1 MSTNINESVYTSH
14 LDPSLFQSLTDQAQ
28 LNSII
33 NNMQTDTV
41 DRPIKFAK
49 PKYGEVQ
56 KTYEVLAPITKEAI
70 QLPAKHSSKV
80 RTTETVFAKPIVLN
94 ENMGMSTILNNN
106 ELGVDVPLPTN
117 SVINNLIK
125 DSVMQSGFGTDIN
138 FSNIGNSNINNIIN
152 NSNYGQQMINESK
165 FSNKKSNLGSNIG
178 KTNYEQ
184 QLIKESKYSN
194 NKSNFASNIGK
205 TKYEEQLIRESKQTN
220 SNFQS
225 KFGKTKYEKSLIE
238 EERIRNSKSIGMNSQ
253 QNINPKISEMPQ
265 PEVHEGEGLKY
276 SNQIAQS
283 GFNNSVHPSK
293 VKQSNI
299 PQQSIHS
306 TLQIQCQMKQSNM
319 HNQTNMKSNIPPQ
332 SQIQSQMIQ
341 SNMHNQSNMKSNIP
355 PQSQI
360 QSQMIQSNMNYQ
372 SNMKSNIPPQSQIQS
387 QMQQSNMHY
396 QSNIKSNIPPQSQ
409 IQSQIQQS
417 NMNNKSSKYSSI
429 NNNKSNYQN
438 SIKNSLPSMP
448 QSQMKNSNQINN
460 NNINNIKNNPIGVFE
475 TALIPPNI
483 ENLNK
488 NIDNN
493 MDNNVNN
500 NPSNLS
506 QFNNKYAPSVYSTR
520 LKESNVKDINPEP
533 QPGEYNIMNNKT
545 TMGANPTMSFPTVS
559 KVGEN
564 LTKTATR
571 PNPFK

>member
-33 NNMQTDTV
+33 NNMQSDTV

-94 ENMGMSTILNNN
+94 ENMGVSTILNNN

-152 NSNYGQQMINESK
+152 NSNYGQQMINESNY
-165 FSNKKSNLGSNIG
+165 SNKKSNLGSNIG

-299 PQQSIHS
+299 P
-306 TLQIQCQMKQSNM
+306 
-319 HNQTNMKSNIPPQ
+319 PQ
-332 SQIQSQMIQ
+332 SQIQSQMKQ
-341 SNMHNQSNMKSNIP
+341 SNMYN
-355 PQSQI
+355 
-360 QSQMIQSNMNYQ
+360 Q

-448 QSQMKNSNQINN
+448 KSQMKNSNQINN

-564 LTKTATR
+564 LTKTATP

>member
-94 ENMGMSTILNNN
+94 ENMGVSTILNNN

-165 FSNKKSNLGSNIG
+165 YSNKKSNLGSNIG

-299 PQQSIHS
+299 P
-306 TLQIQCQMKQSNM
+306 
-319 HNQTNMKSNIPPQ
+319 PQ
-332 SQIQSQMIQ
+332 SQIQSQMKQ
-341 SNMHNQSNMKSNIP
+341 SNMYNQSNM
-355 PQSQI
+355 
-360 QSQMIQSNMNYQ
+360 
-372 SNMKSNIPPQSQIQS
+372 
-387 QMQQSNMHY
+387 
-396 QSNIKSNIPPQSQ
+396 KSNIPPQSQ

-564 LTKTATR
+564 LTKTATP

>member
-94 ENMGMSTILNNN
+94 ENMGVSTILNNN

-138 FSNIGNSNINNIIN
+138 FSNIGNSNINNIN

-165 FSNKKSNLGSNIG
+165 YSNKKSNLGSNIG

-299 PQQSIHS
+299 P
-306 TLQIQCQMKQSNM
+306 
-319 HNQTNMKSNIPPQ
+319 PQ
-332 SQIQSQMIQ
+332 SQIQSQMKQ
-341 SNMHNQSNMKSNIP
+341 SNMYN
-355 PQSQI
+355 
-360 QSQMIQSNMNYQ
+360 Q

-564 LTKTATR
+564 LTKTATP

>member
-33 NNMQTDTV
+33 NNMQSDTV

-70 QLPAKHSSKV
+70 QLPSKHSSKV

-94 ENMGMSTILNNN
+94 ENMGVSTILNNN

-138 FSNIGNSNINNIIN
+138 FSNIGNSNINNIN

-165 FSNKKSNLGSNIG
+165 YSNKKSNLGSNIG

-299 PQQSIHS
+299 P
-306 TLQIQCQMKQSNM
+306 
-319 HNQTNMKSNIPPQ
+319 PQ
-332 SQIQSQMIQ
+332 SQIQSQMKQ
-341 SNMHNQSNMKSNIP
+341 SNMYN
-355 PQSQI
+355 
-360 QSQMIQSNMNYQ
+360 Q

-448 QSQMKNSNQINN
+448 KSQMKNSNQINN

-500 NPSNLS
+500 NHSNLS

-564 LTKTATR
+564 LTKTATP

>member
-238 EERIRNSKSIGMNSQ
+238 EERIRNSKSIGMNSR

-299 PQQSIHS
+299 P
-306 TLQIQCQMKQSNM
+306 
-319 HNQTNMKSNIPPQ
+319 PQ
-332 SQIQSQMIQ
+332 SQIQSQMKQ
-341 SNMHNQSNMKSNIP
+341 SNMYN
-355 PQSQI
+355 
-360 QSQMIQSNMNYQ
+360 Q

-493 MDNNVNN
+493 MDNSVNN
-500 NPSNLS
+500 NPTNLS

-564 LTKTATR
+564 LTKTATP

>member
-94 ENMGMSTILNNN
+94 ENMGVSTILNNN

-138 FSNIGNSNINNIIN
+138 FSNIGNSNINIINNNIN
-152 NSNYGQQMINESK
+152 NSNCGQQMINESK
-165 FSNKKSNLGSNIG
+165 YSNKKSNLGSNIG

-306 TLQIQCQMKQSNM
+306 TQ
-319 HNQTNMKSNIPPQ
+319 
-332 SQIQSQMIQ
+332 QIQSQMR
-341 SNMHNQSNMKSNIP
+341 
-355 PQSQI
+355 
-360 QSQMIQSNMNYQ
+360 QSNMNYQ
-372 SNMKSNIPPQSQIQS
+372 SNM
-387 QMQQSNMHY
+387 
-396 QSNIKSNIPPQSQ
+396 KSNIPPQSQ

-475 TALIPPNI
+475 TALIPPDI

-564 LTKTATR
+564 LTKTATP

>member
-33 NNMQTDTV
+33 NNMQSDTV

-94 ENMGMSTILNNN
+94 ENMGVSTILNNN

-138 FSNIGNSNINNIIN
+138 FSNIGNSNINNINNNIN

-165 FSNKKSNLGSNIG
+165 YSNKKSNLGSNIG

-299 PQQSIHS
+299 P
-306 TLQIQCQMKQSNM
+306 
-319 HNQTNMKSNIPPQ
+319 PQ
-332 SQIQSQMIQ
+332 SQIQSQMKQ
-341 SNMHNQSNMKSNIP
+341 SNMYNQSNM
-355 PQSQI
+355 
-360 QSQMIQSNMNYQ
+360 
-372 SNMKSNIPPQSQIQS
+372 
-387 QMQQSNMHY
+387 
-396 QSNIKSNIPPQSQ
+396 KSNIPPQSQ

-448 QSQMKNSNQINN
+448 KSQMKNSNQINN

-564 LTKTATR
+564 LTKTATP

>member
-33 NNMQTDTV
+33 NNMQSDTV

-70 QLPAKHSSKV
+70 QLPSKHSSKV

-94 ENMGMSTILNNN
+94 ENMGVSTILNNN

-138 FSNIGNSNINNIIN
+138 FSNIGNSNINNIN

-165 FSNKKSNLGSNIG
+165 YSNKKSNLGSNIG

-299 PQQSIHS
+299 P
-306 TLQIQCQMKQSNM
+306 
-319 HNQTNMKSNIPPQ
+319 PQ
-332 SQIQSQMIQ
+332 SQIQSQMKQ
-341 SNMHNQSNMKSNIP
+341 SNMYN
-355 PQSQI
+355 
-360 QSQMIQSNMNYQ
+360 Q

-564 LTKTATR
+564 LTKTATP

>member
-138 FSNIGNSNINNIIN
+138 FSNIGNSNINNIN

-165 FSNKKSNLGSNIG
+165 YSNKKSNLGSNIG

-306 TLQIQCQMKQSNM
+306 TQ
-319 HNQTNMKSNIPPQ
+319 
-332 SQIQSQMIQ
+332 QIQSQMKQ

-360 QSQMIQSNMNYQ
+360 QSQMKQSNMYNQ

-475 TALIPPNI
+475 TALIPPNV

-493 MDNNVNN
+493 MDNSVNN
-500 NPSNLS
+500 NPTNLS

-564 LTKTATR
+564 LTKTATP

>member
-33 NNMQTDTV
+33 NNMQSDTV

-70 QLPAKHSSKV
+70 QLPSKHSSKV

-94 ENMGMSTILNNN
+94 ENMGVSTILNNN

-138 FSNIGNSNINNIIN
+138 FSNIGNSNINNIN

-165 FSNKKSNLGSNIG
+165 YSNKKSNLGSNIG

-299 PQQSIHS
+299 P
-306 TLQIQCQMKQSNM
+306 
-319 HNQTNMKSNIPPQ
+319 PQ
-332 SQIQSQMIQ
+332 SQIQSQMKQ
-341 SNMHNQSNMKSNIP
+341 SNMYNQSNMKSNIP

-360 QSQMIQSNMNYQ
+360 QSQMKQSNMYNQ

-448 QSQMKNSNQINN
+448 KSQMKNSNQINN

-500 NPSNLS
+500 NHSNLS

-564 LTKTATR
+564 LTKTATP

>member
-1 MSTNINESVYTSH
+1 
-14 LDPSLFQSLTDQAQ
+14 
-28 LNSII
+28 
-33 NNMQTDTV
+33 
-41 DRPIKFAK
+41 
-49 PKYGEVQ
+49 
-56 KTYEVLAPITKEAI
+56 
-70 QLPAKHSSKV
+70 
-80 RTTETVFAKPIVLN
+80 
-94 ENMGMSTILNNN
+94 
-106 ELGVDVPLPTN
+106 
-117 SVINNLIK
+117 
-125 DSVMQSGFGTDIN
+125 
-138 FSNIGNSNINNIIN
+138 
-152 NSNYGQQMINESK
+152 
-165 FSNKKSNLGSNIG
+165 
-178 KTNYEQ
+178 
-184 QLIKESKYSN
+184 
-194 NKSNFASNIGK
+194 
-205 TKYEEQLIRESKQTN
+205 
-220 SNFQS
+220 
-225 KFGKTKYEKSLIE
+225 
-238 EERIRNSKSIGMNSQ
+238 
-253 QNINPKISEMPQ
+253 
-265 PEVHEGEGLKY
+265 
-276 SNQIAQS
+276 
-283 GFNNSVHPSK
+283 
-293 VKQSNI
+293 
-299 PQQSIHS
+299 
-306 TLQIQCQMKQSNM
+306 
-319 HNQTNMKSNIPPQ
+319 MKSNIP
-332 SQIQSQMIQ
+332 
-341 SNMHNQSNMKSNIP
+341 H
-355 PQSQI
+355 
-360 QSQMIQSNMNYQ
+360 
-372 SNMKSNIPPQSQIQS
+372 
-387 QMQQSNMHY
+387 
-396 QSNIKSNIPPQSQ
+396 QSQ

-564 LTKTATR
+564 LTKTATP

>member
-70 QLPAKHSSKV
+70 QLPSKHSTKV

-94 ENMGMSTILNNN
+94 ENMGVSTILNNN

-138 FSNIGNSNINNIIN
+138 FSNIGNSNINIIN

-165 FSNKKSNLGSNIG
+165 YSNKKSNLGSNIG

-276 SNQIAQS
+276 STQIAQS

-306 TLQIQCQMKQSNM
+306 TQ
-319 HNQTNMKSNIPPQ
+319 
-332 SQIQSQMIQ
+332 QIQSQMR
-341 SNMHNQSNMKSNIP
+341 
-355 PQSQI
+355 
-360 QSQMIQSNMNYQ
+360 QSNMNYQ
-372 SNMKSNIPPQSQIQS
+372 SNM
-387 QMQQSNMHY
+387 
-396 QSNIKSNIPPQSQ
+396 KSNIPPQSQ

-475 TALIPPNI
+475 TALIPPDI

-564 LTKTATR
+564 LTKTATP

>member
-33 NNMQTDTV
+33 NNMQSDTV

-70 QLPAKHSSKV
+70 QLPSKHSSKV

-138 FSNIGNSNINNIIN
+138 FSNIGNSNINNINNNIN

-165 FSNKKSNLGSNIG
+165 YSNKKSNLGSNIG

-299 PQQSIHS
+299 P
-306 TLQIQCQMKQSNM
+306 
-319 HNQTNMKSNIPPQ
+319 PQ
-332 SQIQSQMIQ
+332 SQIQSQMKQ
-341 SNMHNQSNMKSNIP
+341 SNMYNQSNM
-355 PQSQI
+355 
-360 QSQMIQSNMNYQ
+360 
-372 SNMKSNIPPQSQIQS
+372 
-387 QMQQSNMHY
+387 
-396 QSNIKSNIPPQSQ
+396 KSNIPPQSQ

-448 QSQMKNSNQINN
+448 KSQMKNSNQINN

-564 LTKTATR
+564 LTKTATP

>member
-33 NNMQTDTV
+33 NNMQSDTV

-138 FSNIGNSNINNIIN
+138 FSNIGNSNINNIN

-165 FSNKKSNLGSNIG
+165 YSNKKSNLGSNIG

-306 TLQIQCQMKQSNM
+306 TQQIQSQMKQSNM
-319 HNQTNMKSNIPPQ
+319 FNQSNIKSNIPPQ
-332 SQIQSQMIQ
+332 SQIQSQMKQ
-341 SNMHNQSNMKSNIP
+341 SNMYN
-355 PQSQI
+355 
-360 QSQMIQSNMNYQ
+360 Q

-493 MDNNVNN
+493 MDNSVNN

-564 LTKTATR
+564 LTKTATP

>member
-33 NNMQTDTV
+33 NNMQSDTV

-70 QLPAKHSSKV
+70 QLPSKHSSKV

-138 FSNIGNSNINNIIN
+138 FSNIGNSNINNINNNIN

-165 FSNKKSNLGSNIG
+165 YSNKKSNLGSNIG

-299 PQQSIHS
+299 P
-306 TLQIQCQMKQSNM
+306 
-319 HNQTNMKSNIPPQ
+319 PQ
-332 SQIQSQMIQ
+332 SQIQSQMKQ
-341 SNMHNQSNMKSNIP
+341 SNMYNQSNMKSNIP

-360 QSQMIQSNMNYQ
+360 QSQMKQSNMYNQ
-372 SNMKSNIPPQSQIQS
+372 SNM
-387 QMQQSNMHY
+387 
-396 QSNIKSNIPPQSQ
+396 KSNIPPQSQ

-448 QSQMKNSNQINN
+448 KSQMKNSNQINN

-564 LTKTATR
+564 LTKTATP

>member
-94 ENMGMSTILNNN
+94 ENMGVSTILNNN

-265 PEVHEGEGLKY
+265 PEVHEGEALKY

-293 VKQSNI
+293 VKQ
-299 PQQSIHS
+299 
-306 TLQIQCQMKQSNM
+306 
-319 HNQTNMKSNIPPQ
+319 
-332 SQIQSQMIQ
+332 
-341 SNMHNQSNMKSNIP
+341 
-355 PQSQI
+355 
-360 QSQMIQSNMNYQ
+360 
-372 SNMKSNIPPQSQIQS
+372 SNIPPQSQIQS

-475 TALIPPNI
+475 TTLIPPNV

-493 MDNNVNN
+493 MDNSVNN

-564 LTKTATR
+564 LTKTATP

>member
-33 NNMQTDTV
+33 NNMQSDTV

-70 QLPAKHSSKV
+70 QLPSKHSSKV

-94 ENMGMSTILNNN
+94 ENMGVSTILNNN

-138 FSNIGNSNINNIIN
+138 FSNIGNSNINNIN

-165 FSNKKSNLGSNIG
+165 YSNKKSNLGSNIG

-299 PQQSIHS
+299 P
-306 TLQIQCQMKQSNM
+306 
-319 HNQTNMKSNIPPQ
+319 PQ
-332 SQIQSQMIQ
+332 SQIQSQMKQ
-341 SNMHNQSNMKSNIP
+341 SNMYNQSNMKSNIP

-360 QSQMIQSNMNYQ
+360 QSQMKQSNMYNQ
-372 SNMKSNIPPQSQIQS
+372 SNMKSNIP
-387 QMQQSNMHY
+387 H
-396 QSNIKSNIPPQSQ
+396 QSQ

-564 LTKTATR
+564 LTKTATP

>member
-33 NNMQTDTV
+33 NNMQSDTV

-70 QLPAKHSSKV
+70 QLPSKHSSKV

-94 ENMGMSTILNNN
+94 ENMGVSTILNNN

-138 FSNIGNSNINNIIN
+138 FSNIGNSNINNIN

-165 FSNKKSNLGSNIG
+165 YSNKKSNLGSNIG

-306 TLQIQCQMKQSNM
+306 TQQIQSQMKQSNM
-319 HNQTNMKSNIPPQ
+319 YNQSNIKSNIPPQ
-332 SQIQSQMIQ
+332 SQIQSQMKQ
-341 SNMHNQSNMKSNIP
+341 SNMYNQSNM
-355 PQSQI
+355 
-360 QSQMIQSNMNYQ
+360 
-372 SNMKSNIPPQSQIQS
+372 
-387 QMQQSNMHY
+387 
-396 QSNIKSNIPPQSQ
+396 KSNIPPQSQ

-475 TALIPPNI
+475 TTLIPPNV

-493 MDNNVNN
+493 MDNSVNN

-564 LTKTATR
+564 LTKTATP

>member
-152 NSNYGQQMINESK
+152 NSNYGQQIINESK

-306 TLQIQCQMKQSNM
+306 TQQIQSQMKQSNM
-319 HNQTNMKSNIPPQ
+319 HNLSNMKSNIPPK

-341 SNMHNQSNMKSNIP
+341 SNMHN
-355 PQSQI
+355 
-360 QSQMIQSNMNYQ
+360 Q

-564 LTKTATR
+564 LTKTATP

>member
-70 QLPAKHSSKV
+70 QLPSKHSSKV

-94 ENMGMSTILNNN
+94 ENMGVSTILNNN

-138 FSNIGNSNINNIIN
+138 FSNIGNSNINNINNNIN

-165 FSNKKSNLGSNIG
+165 YSNKKSNLGSNIG

-299 PQQSIHS
+299 P
-306 TLQIQCQMKQSNM
+306 
-319 HNQTNMKSNIPPQ
+319 PQ
-332 SQIQSQMIQ
+332 SQIQSQMKQ
-341 SNMHNQSNMKSNIP
+341 SNMYNQSNMKSNIP

-360 QSQMIQSNMNYQ
+360 QSQMKQSNMYNQ
-372 SNMKSNIPPQSQIQS
+372 SNM
-387 QMQQSNMHY
+387 
-396 QSNIKSNIPPQSQ
+396 KSNIPPQSQ

-448 QSQMKNSNQINN
+448 KSQMKNSNQINN

-564 LTKTATR
+564 LTKTATP

>member
-33 NNMQTDTV
+33 NNMQSDTV

-70 QLPAKHSSKV
+70 QLPSKHSSKV

-94 ENMGMSTILNNN
+94 ENMGVSTILNNN

-138 FSNIGNSNINNIIN
+138 FSNIGNSNINNINNNIN

-165 FSNKKSNLGSNIG
+165 YSNKKSNLGSNIG

-299 PQQSIHS
+299 P
-306 TLQIQCQMKQSNM
+306 
-319 HNQTNMKSNIPPQ
+319 PQ
-332 SQIQSQMIQ
+332 SQIQSQMKQ
-341 SNMHNQSNMKSNIP
+341 SNMYNQSNM
-355 PQSQI
+355 
-360 QSQMIQSNMNYQ
+360 
-372 SNMKSNIPPQSQIQS
+372 
-387 QMQQSNMHY
+387 
-396 QSNIKSNIPPQSQ
+396 KSNIPPQSQ

-448 QSQMKNSNQINN
+448 KSQMKNSNQINN

-564 LTKTATR
+564 LTKTATP

>member
-33 NNMQTDTV
+33 NNMQSDTV

-70 QLPAKHSSKV
+70 QLPSKHSSKV

-94 ENMGMSTILNNN
+94 ENMGVSTILNNN

-138 FSNIGNSNINNIIN
+138 FSNIGNSNINNIN

-165 FSNKKSNLGSNIG
+165 YSNKKSNLGSNIG

-306 TLQIQCQMKQSNM
+306 TQQIQSQMKQSNM
-319 HNQTNMKSNIPPQ
+319 HNQ
-332 SQIQSQMIQ
+332 
-341 SNMHNQSNMKSNIP
+341 SNM
-355 PQSQI
+355 
-360 QSQMIQSNMNYQ
+360 
-372 SNMKSNIPPQSQIQS
+372 
-387 QMQQSNMHY
+387 
-396 QSNIKSNIPPQSQ
+396 KSNIPPQSQ

-475 TALIPPNI
+475 TALIPPDI

-533 QPGEYNIMNNKT
+533 QPGE
-545 TMGANPTMSFPTVS
+545 
-559 KVGEN
+559 
-564 LTKTATR
+564 
-571 PNPFK
+571 

>member
-138 FSNIGNSNINNIIN
+138 FSNIGNSNINNIN

-165 FSNKKSNLGSNIG
+165 YSNKKSNLGSNIG

-299 PQQSIHS
+299 P
-306 TLQIQCQMKQSNM
+306 
-319 HNQTNMKSNIPPQ
+319 PQ
-332 SQIQSQMIQ
+332 SQIQSQMKQ
-341 SNMHNQSNMKSNIP
+341 SNMYNQSNM
-355 PQSQI
+355 
-360 QSQMIQSNMNYQ
+360 
-372 SNMKSNIPPQSQIQS
+372 
-387 QMQQSNMHY
+387 
-396 QSNIKSNIPPQSQ
+396 KSNIPPQSQ

-564 LTKTATR
+564 LTKTATP

>member
-33 NNMQTDTV
+33 NNMQSDTV

-70 QLPAKHSSKV
+70 QLPSKHSSKV

-94 ENMGMSTILNNN
+94 ENMGVSTILNNN

-138 FSNIGNSNINNIIN
+138 FSNIGNSNINNIN

-165 FSNKKSNLGSNIG
+165 YSNKKSNLGSNIG

-299 PQQSIHS
+299 P
-306 TLQIQCQMKQSNM
+306 
-319 HNQTNMKSNIPPQ
+319 PQ
-332 SQIQSQMIQ
+332 SQIQSQMKQ
-341 SNMHNQSNMKSNIP
+341 SNMYNQSNMKSNIP

-360 QSQMIQSNMNYQ
+360 QSQMKQSNMYNQ
-372 SNMKSNIPPQSQIQS
+372 SNM
-387 QMQQSNMHY
+387 
-396 QSNIKSNIPPQSQ
+396 KSNIPPQSQ

-438 SIKNSLPSMP
+438 SIKNSLPSKP
-448 QSQMKNSNQINN
+448 KTQMKNSNQINN

-564 LTKTATR
+564 LTKTATP

>member
-165 FSNKKSNLGSNIG
+165 YSNKKSNLGSNIG

-276 SNQIAQS
+276 SNQITQS

-306 TLQIQCQMKQSNM
+306 TQ
-319 HNQTNMKSNIPPQ
+319 
-332 SQIQSQMIQ
+332 QIQSQMKQ

-360 QSQMIQSNMNYQ
+360 QSQMQQSNMYNQ

-387 QMQQSNMHY
+387 QMKQSNMY
-396 QSNIKSNIPPQSQ
+396 NQSNMKSNIPPKF
-409 IQSQIQQS
+409 
-417 NMNNKSSKYSSI
+417 NLRY
-429 NNNKSNYQN
+429 
-438 SIKNSLPSMP
+438 
-448 QSQMKNSNQINN
+448 SNQI
-460 NNINNIKNNPIGVFE
+460 
-475 TALIPPNI
+475 
-483 ENLNK
+483 
-488 NIDNN
+488 
-493 MDNNVNN
+493 
-500 NPSNLS
+500 
-506 QFNNKYAPSVYSTR
+506 
-520 LKESNVKDINPEP
+520 
-533 QPGEYNIMNNKT
+533 
-545 TMGANPTMSFPTVS
+545 
-559 KVGEN
+559 
-564 LTKTATR
+564 
-571 PNPFK
+571 

>member
-94 ENMGMSTILNNN
+94 ENMGVSTILNNN

-138 FSNIGNSNINNIIN
+138 FSNIGNSNINNINNNIN

-165 FSNKKSNLGSNIG
+165 YSNKKSNLGSNIG

-299 PQQSIHS
+299 P
-306 TLQIQCQMKQSNM
+306 
-319 HNQTNMKSNIPPQ
+319 PQ
-332 SQIQSQMIQ
+332 SQIQSQMKQ
-341 SNMHNQSNMKSNIP
+341 SNMYNQSNMKSNIP

-360 QSQMIQSNMNYQ
+360 QSQMKQSNMYNQ
-372 SNMKSNIPPQSQIQS
+372 SNM
-387 QMQQSNMHY
+387 
-396 QSNIKSNIPPQSQ
+396 KSNIPPQSQ

-564 LTKTATR
+564 LTKTATP

>member
-253 QNINPKISEMPQ
+253 QNINPKISGMPQ

-306 TLQIQCQMKQSNM
+306 TQQI
-319 HNQTNMKSNIPPQ
+319 Q
-332 SQIQSQMIQ
+332 SQIQQ
-341 SNMHNQSNMKSNIP
+341 SNMYNQSNMKSNIP

-360 QSQMIQSNMNYQ
+360 QSQMKQSNMHNQ

-564 LTKTATR
+564 LTKTATP

>member
-265 PEVHEGEGLKY
+265 PEVHEGEALKY

-306 TLQIQCQMKQSNM
+306 TQQIQSQMKQSNM
-319 HNQTNMKSNIPPQ
+319 HN
-332 SQIQSQMIQ
+332 
-341 SNMHNQSNMKSNIP
+341 
-355 PQSQI
+355 
-360 QSQMIQSNMNYQ
+360 Q

-564 LTKTATR
+564 LTKTATP

>member
-138 FSNIGNSNINNIIN
+138 FSNIGNSNINNIN

-165 FSNKKSNLGSNIG
+165 YSNKKSNLGSNIG

-276 SNQIAQS
+276 STQIAQS

-306 TLQIQCQMKQSNM
+306 IQ
-319 HNQTNMKSNIPPQ
+319 
-332 SQIQSQMIQ
+332 QIQSQMKQ

-360 QSQMIQSNMNYQ
+360 QSQM
-372 SNMKSNIPPQSQIQS
+372 K
-387 QMQQSNMHY
+387 
-396 QSNIKSNIPPQSQ
+396 
-409 IQSQIQQS
+409 QS

-564 LTKTATR
+564 LTKTATP

>member
-33 NNMQTDTV
+33 NNMQSDTV

-70 QLPAKHSSKV
+70 QLPSKHSSKV

-94 ENMGMSTILNNN
+94 ENMGVSTILNNN

-138 FSNIGNSNINNIIN
+138 FSNIGNSNINNINNNIN

-165 FSNKKSNLGSNIG
+165 YSNKKSNLGSNIG

-299 PQQSIHS
+299 P
-306 TLQIQCQMKQSNM
+306 
-319 HNQTNMKSNIPPQ
+319 PQ
-332 SQIQSQMIQ
+332 SQIQSQMKQ
-341 SNMHNQSNMKSNIP
+341 SNMYNQSNMKSNIP
-355 PQSQI
+355 
-360 QSQMIQSNMNYQ
+360 
-372 SNMKSNIPPQSQIQS
+372 
-387 QMQQSNMHY
+387 H
-396 QSNIKSNIPPQSQ
+396 QSQ

-564 LTKTATR
+564 LTKTATP

>member
-94 ENMGMSTILNNN
+94 ENMGVSTILNNN

-165 FSNKKSNLGSNIG
+165 YSNKKSNLGSNIG

-299 PQQSIHS
+299 P
-306 TLQIQCQMKQSNM
+306 
-319 HNQTNMKSNIPPQ
+319 PQ
-332 SQIQSQMIQ
+332 SQIQSQMKQ
-341 SNMHNQSNMKSNIP
+341 SNMYN
-355 PQSQI
+355 
-360 QSQMIQSNMNYQ
+360 Q

-564 LTKTATR
+564 LTKTATP

>member
-94 ENMGMSTILNNN
+94 ENMGVSTILNNN

-138 FSNIGNSNINNIIN
+138 FSNIGNSNINIIN
-152 NSNYGQQMINESK
+152 NNINNLNCGQQMINESK
-165 FSNKKSNLGSNIG
+165 YSNKKSNLGSNIG

-194 NKSNFASNIGK
+194 NKSNFGSNIGK

-299 PQQSIHS
+299 P
-306 TLQIQCQMKQSNM
+306 
-319 HNQTNMKSNIPPQ
+319 PQ
-332 SQIQSQMIQ
+332 SQIQSQMKQ
-341 SNMHNQSNMKSNIP
+341 SNMYNQSNMKSNIP

-360 QSQMIQSNMNYQ
+360 QSQMKQSNMYNQ

-564 LTKTATR
+564 LTKTATP

>member
-165 FSNKKSNLGSNIG
+165 YSNKKSNLGSNIG

-299 PQQSIHS
+299 P
-306 TLQIQCQMKQSNM
+306 
-319 HNQTNMKSNIPPQ
+319 PQ
-332 SQIQSQMIQ
+332 SQIQSQMKQ
-341 SNMHNQSNMKSNIP
+341 SNMYN
-355 PQSQI
+355 
-360 QSQMIQSNMNYQ
+360 Q

-493 MDNNVNN
+493 MDNSVNN

-564 LTKTATR
+564 LTKTATP

>member
-70 QLPAKHSSKV
+70 QLPSKHSSKV

-94 ENMGMSTILNNN
+94 ENMGVSTILNNN

-138 FSNIGNSNINNIIN
+138 FSNIGNSNINNIN

-165 FSNKKSNLGSNIG
+165 YSNKKSNLGSNIG

-276 SNQIAQS
+276 SNQITQS

-306 TLQIQCQMKQSNM
+306 TQ
-319 HNQTNMKSNIPPQ
+319 
-332 SQIQSQMIQ
+332 QIQSQMKQ

-360 QSQMIQSNMNYQ
+360 QSQMKQSNMYNQ

-387 QMQQSNMHY
+387 QMKQSNMHY

-493 MDNNVNN
+493 MDNSVNN
-500 NPSNLS
+500 NPTNLS

-564 LTKTATR
+564 LTKTATP

>member
-94 ENMGMSTILNNN
+94 ENMGVSTILNNN

-165 FSNKKSNLGSNIG
+165 YSNKKSNLGSNIG

-299 PQQSIHS
+299 P
-306 TLQIQCQMKQSNM
+306 
-319 HNQTNMKSNIPPQ
+319 PQ
-332 SQIQSQMIQ
+332 SQIQSQMKQ
-341 SNMHNQSNMKSNIP
+341 SNMYN
-355 PQSQI
+355 
-360 QSQMIQSNMNYQ
+360 Q

-460 NNINNIKNNPIGVFE
+460 DNINNIKNNPIGVFE

-564 LTKTATR
+564 LTKTATP

>member
-138 FSNIGNSNINNIIN
+138 FSNIGNSNINNIN

-165 FSNKKSNLGSNIG
+165 YSNKKSNLGSNIG

-220 SNFQS
+220 SNFKS
-225 KFGKTKYEKSLIE
+225 KFGKTKYEQSLIE

-306 TLQIQCQMKQSNM
+306 TQQI
-319 HNQTNMKSNIPPQ
+319 Q
-332 SQIQSQMIQ
+332 SQIQQ
-341 SNMHNQSNMKSNIP
+341 SNMYNQSNMKSNIP

-360 QSQMIQSNMNYQ
+360 QSQMKQSNMYNQ

-387 QMQQSNMHY
+387 QMKQSNMHY

-564 LTKTATR
+564 LTKTATP

>member
-94 ENMGMSTILNNN
+94 ENMGVSTILNNN

-138 FSNIGNSNINNIIN
+138 FSNIGNSNINNIN

-165 FSNKKSNLGSNIG
+165 YSNKKSNLGSNIG

-306 TLQIQCQMKQSNM
+306 TQQIQSQMKQSNM
-319 HNQTNMKSNIPPQ
+319 HN
-332 SQIQSQMIQ
+332 
-341 SNMHNQSNMKSNIP
+341 
-355 PQSQI
+355 
-360 QSQMIQSNMNYQ
+360 Q

-564 LTKTATR
+564 LTKTATP

>member
-70 QLPAKHSSKV
+70 QLPSKHSSKV

-94 ENMGMSTILNNN
+94 ENMGVSTILNNN

-205 TKYEEQLIRESKQTN
+205 TKYEQQLIRESKQTN

-299 PQQSIHS
+299 P
-306 TLQIQCQMKQSNM
+306 
-319 HNQTNMKSNIPPQ
+319 PQ
-332 SQIQSQMIQ
+332 SQIQSQMKQ
-341 SNMHNQSNMKSNIP
+341 SNMYNQSNMKSNIP
-355 PQSQI
+355 
-360 QSQMIQSNMNYQ
+360 
-372 SNMKSNIPPQSQIQS
+372 
-387 QMQQSNMHY
+387 H
-396 QSNIKSNIPPQSQ
+396 QSQ

-448 QSQMKNSNQINN
+448 KSQMKNSNQINN

-564 LTKTATR
+564 LTKTATP

>member
-138 FSNIGNSNINNIIN
+138 FSNIGNSNINNIN

-165 FSNKKSNLGSNIG
+165 YSNKKSNLGSNIG

-299 PQQSIHS
+299 P
-306 TLQIQCQMKQSNM
+306 
-319 HNQTNMKSNIPPQ
+319 PQ
-332 SQIQSQMIQ
+332 SQIQSQMKQ
-341 SNMHNQSNMKSNIP
+341 SNMYN
-355 PQSQI
+355 
-360 QSQMIQSNMNYQ
+360 Q

-448 QSQMKNSNQINN
+448 QSQMKNSNRINN
-460 NNINNIKNNPIGVFE
+460 DNINKIKNNPIGVFE

-533 QPGEYNIMNNKT
+533 QPGEYNIMNNKS

-564 LTKTATR
+564 LTKTATP